1 MEYNNNCDYQPF
13 HSEGDSS
20 DNEPLSKKLK
30 NSMKYVQINFLHMA
44 IVFDSLF
51 YFFLFFFFFSLLLFF
66 FSEKNSEF
74 KKNETNQCNKRNK
87 KQFKRNE

>member
-1 MEYNNNCDYQPF
+1 MDSNNDYDYQPF

-51 YFFLFFFFFSLLLFF
+51 SFFLFFFFFYSFTLFF
-66 FSEKNSEF
+66 L
-74 KKNETNQCNKRNK
+74 KRIQK
-87 KQFKRNE
+87 E